1 MCVAPRNDCFD
12 QMYLSRRRVRRH
24 FDHPVLIFDLVTG
37 SDLLSAHGANLTI
50 ELDLSV
56 LNEIFCPAA
65 GITQTRKLH
74 QIIQTDE
81 FFVDLDCFHIIS
93 SYKFLSV
100 RTSNAR
106 PYNIIDYSAAN
117 LMGTTKKVKLWPS
130 TGRMIIGCK
139 LPLSMILTSSVS
151 AFFNA
156 SSR

>member
-12 QMYLSRRRVRRH
+12 QMFLSGRRVRRH
-24 FDHPVLIFDLVTG
+24 FDHPVLIFDFVTG
-37 SDLLSAHGANLTI
+37 SDLLSAHGANLAVK
-50 ELDLSV
+50 LDLSV
-56 LNEIFCPAA
+56 LDEIFCSAA
-65 GITQTRKLH
+65 GITQTREFH
-74 QIIQTDE
+74 QIIQMDE

-93 SYKFLSV
+93 SYKLLSV

-106 PYNIIDYSAAN
+106 LYNIIDYSAAN
-117 LMGTTKKVKLWPS
+117 LMGTTRKVKLWPS